1 MFTKFGCS
9 RNVNMKI
16 MNEEAIV
23 FQALERLK
31 DHTGIKGIWTQQD
44 HEIDGT
50 LDLYIQNGNVHFI
63 VEVKRELRE
72 YQLPELINLYQKYPN
87 FLVVAERIFPTLKE
101 KLREY
106 KIGYLDG
113 AGNIFLNTGGQLIW
127 LDGQKNIEPEKPVTN
142 RAFTK
147 TGLRTVFY
155 LLADENAIRMPYRTI
170 ARQTG
175 VALGNI
181 KNIILGL
188 RDAGFILQLNDR
200 EMRLQNKKEL
210 LNRWI
215 AGYRET
221 LKPALLQ
228 GRYRFFRPDD
238 FNNWKVLHVNQD
250 TTVWGGEPAAELIT
264 NWLTPQMLTAYT
276 TEKKGTLVPIWK
288 LVPDAAGNVL
298 IYDKFWE
305 DEEINKQPVTP
316 YLLVYTD
323 LKITDDPRCLETAEM
338 IYDKYLKDGFE

>member
-1 MFTKFGCS
+1 
-9 RNVNMKI
+9 
-16 MNEEAIV
+16 MNEEEIIQ
-23 FQALERLK
+23 QALDRLQV
-31 DHTGIKGIWTQQD
+31 HTGIKGIWTQLDQ
-44 HEIDGT
+44 EVDGA
-50 LDLYIQNGNVHFI
+50 LDFYFHNENVHFL

-72 YQLPELINLYQKYPN
+72 YQLPALVDLHYKYPN
-87 FLVVAERIFPTLKE
+87 FLVIAERIFPTLKE
-101 KLREY
+101 KLREH

-113 AGNIFLNTGGQLIW
+113 AGNIFVNTGGQLIW

-155 LLADENAIRMPYRTI
+155 LLANADAIRRPYRII
-170 ARQTG
+170 AKQTG

-188 RDAGFILQLNDR
+188 RDAGFILQINEK
-200 EMRLQNKKEL
+200 EMRLQNKPEL

-228 GRYRFFRPDD
+228 GRYRFLRPAD
-238 FNNWKVLHVNQD
+238 FNNWKALDVTPG
-250 TTVWGGEPAAELIT
+250 TTVWGAEPAAEIIT
-264 NWLTPQMLTAYT
+264 NWLNPQVLTAYT
-276 TEKKGTLVPIWK
+276 VEKKGTLLPKWK
-288 LVPDAAGNVL
+288 LVPDNAGNVL

-305 DEEINKQPVTP
+305 DEEFSSNPVAP
-316 YLLVYTD
+316 YLLVYAD
-323 LKITDDPRCLETAEM
+323 LKITEDPRCLETAEK
-338 IYDKYLKDGFE
+338 IYDNYLKDDFKQY